1 MSSDIKSGFE
11 VINNKNL
18 NLGNTVQED
27 NHSNY
32 ASACSSPVPNRTYT
46 FEESSNVSDIIP
58 SIIAKTVVSRENI
71 DYRDIGVEITSFAHP
86 AKANEYDQ
94 TIQYSQN
101 DLSILS
107 NSTITEMPSIM
118 IEKGDVT
125 HFVASV
131 VEDDEVNYTKLR
143 QLLENRE
150 TKSSSSN
157 DSSNILG
164 NSNESSNLIKNI
176 SQEGIALEKEKI
188 ENKTKEIVE
197 EVIKE
202 AIEEKVIEEV
212 VVVEKT
218 VKEGKEIKQANQLD
232 PIIQELEQTREE
244 NEKLKI
250 HSDNLRREVDLLQK
264 ENEQIKI
271 YSDNFL
277 KELNENLR
285 EENKRLKMA
294 LDSQNNT
301 NSLELESMREENERL
316 KLELHAYKRNTRPLS
331 KSPSKDTKESKTIET
346 RRNIFRDKL
355 YFKLQLTKVDEL
367 EVEALADLVKEI
379 MLILKIDDVNRVI
392 PSLEQI
398 NKVVRLVPQLRDFIK
413 TVILLVLNDY
423 EEINQ
428 EFSSNVL
435 PQDIPPENMLKTT
448 IEVLSQ
454 WRETVKNME
463 IFAAQLLQ
471 NSRTNTQNIS

>member
-1 MSSDIKSGFE
+1 MSSDIKSDFE
-11 VINNKNL
+11 VISNKNL

-131 VEDDEVNYTKLR
+131 VEDEEVNYTKLR

-164 NSNESSNLIKNI
+164 NSNELSNLIKNI
-176 SQEGIALEKEKI
+176 SQEGTASEKEKI

-202 AIEEKVIEEV
+202 VIEEKVIEEV

-218 VKEGKEIKQANQLD
+218 VKEGKEIKQTSQLD

-277 KELNENLR
+277 KELNHLREENKNFKFDSVNWQELEKLR

-294 LDSQNNT
+294 LGSQNDT

-331 KSPSKDTKESKTIET
+331 KSP
-346 RRNIFRDKL
+346 
-355 YFKLQLTKVDEL
+355 YFQG
-367 EVEALADLVKEI
+367 
-379 MLILKIDDVNRVI
+379 
-392 PSLEQI
+392 
-398 NKVVRLVPQLRDFIK
+398 
-413 TVILLVLNDY
+413 
-423 EEINQ
+423 
-428 EFSSNVL
+428 
-435 PQDIPPENMLKTT
+435 
-448 IEVLSQ
+448 
-454 WRETVKNME
+454 
-463 IFAAQLLQ
+463 
-471 NSRTNTQNIS
+471 